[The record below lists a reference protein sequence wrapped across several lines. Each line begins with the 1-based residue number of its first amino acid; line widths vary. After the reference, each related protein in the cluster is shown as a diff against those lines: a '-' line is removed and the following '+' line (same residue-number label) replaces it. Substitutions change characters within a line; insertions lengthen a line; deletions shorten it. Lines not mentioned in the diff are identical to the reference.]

1 MSEASDI
8 YIYPHAFSSRTLI
21 ASIHIYF
28 NSSSSWCEFFLAWIT
43 HPLHVLCAHFFTIN
57 QELIEK
63 ATKITVCYMELLPSM
78 PSNFSTYASMS
89 TGVTRS
95 QMNSLS
101 HEYIWISQLVI
112 EVQNLSKSQKILITN
127 LYGMESLFK
136 ALSIIIFI

>member
-1 MSEASDI
+1 
-8 YIYPHAFSSRTLI
+8 
-21 ASIHIYF
+21 
-28 NSSSSWCEFFLAWIT
+28 
-43 HPLHVLCAHFFTIN
+43 
-57 QELIEK
+57 
-63 ATKITVCYMELLPSM
+63 MELLPSM

-112 EVQNLSKSQKILITN
+112 EVQNLSKSQKIFITN

-136 ALSIIIFI
+136 AQSIIIFI